1 MLKIKKKFVTNEA
14 NEKIAVQI
22 DIKTFEKIEEILE
35 NDGLVKLMQEV
46 SDEESLDIEQAKN
59 YYDKLNKV

>member
-14 NEKIAVQI
+14 NKKIAVQI

-35 NDGLVKLMQEV
+35 NDGLVKLMQETT
-46 SDEESLDIEQAKN
+46 DEESLDIEQAKN
-59 YYDKLNKV
+59 YYSKLLKV

>member
-35 NDGLVKLMQEV
+35 NDGLVKLMQET
-46 SDEESLDIEQAKN
+46 SDEKSLDIEQARN
-59 YYDKLNKV
+59 YYCKLRKV